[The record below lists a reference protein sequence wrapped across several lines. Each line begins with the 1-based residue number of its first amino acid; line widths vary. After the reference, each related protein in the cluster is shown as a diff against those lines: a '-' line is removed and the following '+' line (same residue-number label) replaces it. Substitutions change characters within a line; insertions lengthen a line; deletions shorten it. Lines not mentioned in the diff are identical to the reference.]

1 MIQIGVLGALNILQ
15 LLVCLPAGSSN
26 FHEEQLG
33 TLVNYLHLNLPLLWP
48 QWEFGAS
55 PSQVALGS
63 SGVGPAGW
71 HL

>member
-1 MIQIGVLGALNILQ
+1 MIQIGVLGTLNILQ
-15 LLVCLPAGSSN
+15 LVCLPAGSSN

-48 QWEFGAS
+48 QWGFGAVS
-55 PSQVALGS
+55 LPGGP
-63 SGVGPAGW
+63 GVLRGWPCRW